1 MASLPG
7 AVAVDRPLKLGSTF
21 LGHGAD
27 DEGYYTLKMDFQ
39 PESLQQAEHADL
51 LLLGADQVGLLS
63 SKATRMLKKPQDGT
77 LTSLLIAHGNGT
89 VILTA
94 TLSLLPLQL
103 KLIPLL
109 PDGDGFH
116 FEGTLEQ
123 LHQRPGSDLQCVA
136 YFDGNEWTLQVVH
149 AQLHTK

>member
-1 MASLPG
+1 MRATTRSSWTSSPSHCSRRSTQTCCCLG
-7 AVAVDRPLKLGSTF
+7 QTRWVA
-21 LGHGAD
+21 A
-27 DEGYYTLKMDFQ
+27 
-39 PESLQQAEHADL
+39 QQQ
-51 LLLGADQVGLLS
+51 GQ
-63 SKATRMLKKPQDGT
+63 QDAQEAARCGT
-77 LTSLLIAHGNGT
+77 LTSLRVAFSNGT
-89 VILTA
+89 VIRIA
-94 TLSLLPLQL
+94 ILSLLPLQL